1 IKNVLSAIY
10 HGSSTGI
17 DKALE
22 VEARYFVNTLFT
34 KETKNIIRA
43 AFVFI
48 GDASKGK
55 AKPEGFEQA
64 TYTKVGVL
72 GAGMM
77 GAGIAYV
84 SAQAGLEVVLK
95 DVSMEGAER
104 GKTYA
109 TSQEQKKIEQGRSTE
124 EKSAKII

>member
-1 IKNVLSAIY
+1 PHIKNVLSAIY

-22 VEARYFVNTLFT
+22 VEARYFVDTLFT

-43 AFVFI
+43 SFIFI
-48 GDASKGK
+48 GDAAKGK
-55 AKPEGFEQA
+55 AKPKDFEQ
-64 TYTKVGVL
+64 TTFKKIGVL

-95 DVSMEGAER
+95 DVSLESAER
-104 GKTYA
+104 GKA
-109 TSQEQKKIEQGRSTE
+109 DR
-124 EKSAKII
+124 KSVV